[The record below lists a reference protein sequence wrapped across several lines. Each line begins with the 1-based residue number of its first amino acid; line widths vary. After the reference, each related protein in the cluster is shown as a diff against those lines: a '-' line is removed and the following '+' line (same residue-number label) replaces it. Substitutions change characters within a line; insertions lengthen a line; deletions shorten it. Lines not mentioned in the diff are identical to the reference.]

1 MIVIIVD
8 KIGYR
13 KYSKDI
19 LRKKS
24 FYVFF
29 KYPIDIRILF
39 RA

>member
-24 FYVFF
+24 FYFLN
-29 KYPIDIRILF
+29 IDIQILF

>member
-24 FYVFF
+24 FYVFLN
-29 KYPIDIRILF
+29 IDIQILF